1 MPYTPSTVPDNVPKK
16 YAAQF
21 SEVWNSAYAAA
32 IADKKSPAQAEETAF
47 AQAHGVI
54 LKAKQK
60 DERDVSSDG
69 PGFGPTETKSEDGG
83 QVSDPQQSL
92 RGKKDK
98 QPRDKK
104 GRFGSDKY
112 VNTFKKGDRLS
123 DGKRSVT
130 LLDYT
135 TSRATVQHDDGET
148 EQVESIEL
156 RYSEDQPQS
165 IRGGPGSGPHAGTA
179 EDKRISALKLG
190 DRVNDG
196 GRHGTI
202 TDRADKCPG
211 KGFKVKYDDGSTENV
226 GAEALE
232 KLERSLRY
240 SEDQPRDDHGR
251 FGSGDGGKE
260 DYNGEHVSLS
270 MTMEQ
275 AQSVSQGGKDASE
288 DVQTLMKDAD
298 IKAQLDKLDPED
310 IKAELKSTGAWDDE
324 ELKDEEA
331 NKERL
336 VWIAGGDI
344 KENGRERSY
353 LGKAVERRFA
363 EDQLRRPD
371 GKFASNAGENAHTTE
386 EHLKAQSEHVGKAR
400 EALKAGDRETAKAH
414 GDAAAAHSKA
424 AFALSEEKEAVGGV
438 ARVASK
444 VANEKSGIK

>member
-135 TSRATVQHDDGET
+135 TSRATVRHDDGET

-156 RYSEDQPQS
+156 RYSEDQP
-165 IRGGPGSGPHAGTA
+165 RD
-179 EDKRISALKLG
+179 E
-190 DRVNDG
+190 
-196 GRHGTI
+196 HG
-202 TDRADKCPG
+202 K
-211 KGFKVKYDDGSTENV
+211 
-226 GAEALE
+226 
-232 KLERSLRY
+232 
-240 SEDQPRDDHGR
+240 
-251 FGSGDGGKE
+251 FGSGG
-260 DYNGEHVSLS
+260 NV
-270 MTMEQ
+270 
-275 AQSVSQGGKDASE
+275 
-288 DVQTLMKDAD
+288 
-298 IKAQLDKLDPED
+298 
-310 IKAELKSTGAWDDE
+310 
-324 ELKDEEA
+324 
-331 NKERL
+331 
-336 VWIAGGDI
+336 

-363 EDQLRRPD
+363 EDQLRGPD

-444 VANEKSGIK
+444 VANDKSGIGVRSEQRYSEDQPREPNGEFGSGGGDDTKEEMASHMSYATELKEGETADKHVSKYSTSPAEAKEALAKGELVYAKNKSDWIKIDKISDDGTKVRVADALDGFNDGTVGKWFVPRDVEKD

>member
-92 RGKKDK
+92 RGKKGK

-148 EQVESIEL
+148 EQVESSEL
-156 RYSEDQPQS
+156 RD
-165 IRGGPGSGPHAGTA
+165 
-179 EDKRISALKLG
+179 
-190 DRVNDG
+190 
-196 GRHGTI
+196 
-202 TDRADKCPG
+202 
-211 KGFKVKYDDGSTENV
+211 
-226 GAEALE
+226 
-232 KLERSLRY
+232 
-240 SEDQPRDDHGR
+240 SEDQPRDEHGKFGAGDTVLSKEEHDKQFDHSYTKTMNELNAKKD
-251 FGSGDGGKE
+251 SGKSPDPNA
-260 DYNGEHVSLS
+260 NGVSH
-270 MTMEQ
+270 
-275 AQSVSQGGKDASE
+275 ASVYH
-288 DVQTLMKDAD
+288 D
-298 IKAQLDKLDPED
+298 IYQPKP
-310 IKAELKSTGAWDDE
+310 E
-324 ELKDEEA
+324 ELTVDNA
-331 NKERL
+331 RKEGALAAWSAHR
-336 VWIAGGDI
+336 AGITKYG
-344 KENGRERSY
+344 Y
-353 LGKAVERRFA
+353 
-363 EDQLRRPD
+363 
-371 GKFASNAGENAHTTE
+371 
-386 EHLKAQSEHVGKAR
+386 
-400 EALKAGDRETAKAH
+400 
-414 GDAAAAHSKA
+414 
-424 AFALSEEKEAVGGV
+424 
-438 ARVASK
+438 
-444 VANEKSGIK
+444 